1 MNEKIKQL
9 ALDAGALLSP
19 GYNVEYTVKHVDSDV
34 LDKFA
39 ELIVRECANLCDR
52 YQDIPATEP
61 RHCAQ
66 DIRSL
71 FGVKE

>member
-1 MNEKIKQL
+1 MNARLREL
-9 ALDAGALLSP
+9 MLEAGYAAPEMAGRGHKL
-19 GYNVEYTVKHVDSDV
+19 
-34 LDKFA
+34 A
-39 ELIVRECANLCDR
+39 ELIVRECANLCDE